1 MKLLGWLKKPDP
13 VKQFAEELISNCHR
27 LANDHSKQSSFTID
41 KYKHLRD
48 FVQILVFNC
57 YSLTTILENNGAID
71 KKKFSFVFFEH
82 LNLYIFWVDRI
93 ASDVFTT
100 QQRSQLMRELTDL
113 AFFSSIE
120 TLSPDI
126 EDNAKDTLYR
136 QCMNNLIAVIK
147 EYSKYKL
154 IQTENDSGSENT
166 VIWEF
171 SKKIQEFTKDPHNL
185 GGMIGYGLP
194 VLQALKNIDIK
205 TFLNKIK
212 Q

>member
-13 VKQFAEELISNCHR
+13 VKQFAEKLINNCHR
-27 LANDHSKQSSFTID
+27 LANDHSKQSSITID
-41 KYKHLRD
+41 KYQHLRD

-57 YSLTTILENNGAID
+57 YSMTTVLETNGSID
-71 KKKFSFVFFEH
+71 KKQFSFVFFEH

-93 ASDVFTT
+93 ASDMLTT
-100 QQRSQLMRELTDL
+100 HQRSQLMRELTDL
-113 AFFSSIE
+113 AFVSSIE
-120 TLSPDI
+120 TLLPDLKDD
-126 EDNAKDTLYR
+126 EKDTLYR
-136 QCMNNLIAVIK
+136 QCMNNMIAVIE

-154 IQTENDSGSENT
+154 IQTEIDSGSENT
-166 VIWEF
+166 VLWEF

-185 GGMIGYGLP
+185 GGMIGYSFP

-212 Q
+212 